1 MTQDC
6 TAIGVSLEMTRNVR
20 RQFATQL
27 SVERTRLLYQGSL
40 LPTLFMLLNGLL
52 CAWLLW
58 IPGRYLLVTVWL
70 VESVFVHVTVLPTA
84 TVMGFGA

>member
-40 LPTLFMLLNGLL
+40 LPTVFMLLTSLL
-52 CAWLLW
+52 CAWLVW
-58 IPGRYLLVTVWL
+58 SPG
-70 VESVFVHVTVLPTA
+70 
-84 TVMGFGA
+84 